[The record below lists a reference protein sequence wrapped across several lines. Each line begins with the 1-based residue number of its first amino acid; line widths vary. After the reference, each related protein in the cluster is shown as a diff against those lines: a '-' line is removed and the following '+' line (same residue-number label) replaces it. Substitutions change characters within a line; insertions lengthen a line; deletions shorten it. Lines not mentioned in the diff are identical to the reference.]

1 MAGDDM
7 AEEQRIYQDP
17 VQAQLGERV
26 TNLGRRQTDLEAE
39 MRSGFRQI
47 EQSFASFTNE
57 TRQSIAALGTAISER
72 SRPQWQA
79 LGVMVS
85 VVVVLGGL
93 VYWPI
98 RESTNDLKAQDI
110 ETGRLIQS
118 LTSETSKSIQQ
129 LAANTVSRQEM
140 DWRAQRGV
148 EDRQRM
154 EGAIVDLRTGSVTRN
169 EWMERN
175 RAADQQAT
183 DLNRRL
189 DELRQDFGAVYGT
202 RDVIQDMK
210 REIDE
215 LRRKQAVP

>member
-93 VYWPI
+93 G
-98 RESTNDLKAQDI
+98 
-110 ETGRLIQS
+110 TGRS
-118 LTSETSKSIQQ
+118 GK
-129 LAANTVSRQEM
+129 A
-140 DWRAQRGV
+140 
-148 EDRQRM
+148 
-154 EGAIVDLRTGSVTRN
+154 RTT
-169 EWMERN
+169 
-175 RAADQQAT
+175 
-183 DLNRRL
+183 
-189 DELRQDFGAVYGT
+189 
-202 RDVIQDMK
+202 
-210 REIDE
+210 
-215 LRRKQAVP
+215 

>member
-1 MAGDDM
+1 MAD
-7 AEEQRIYQDP
+7 EQRVYQDP

-57 TRQSIAALGTAISER
+57 TRQAIASLGTSMSER

-85 VVVVLGGL
+85 VIVVLGGL

-98 RESTNDLKAQDI
+98 RESTNDLKDQDK
-110 ETGRLIQS
+110 ETSRLIQS
-118 LTSETSKSIQQ
+118 LTSETAKSLQA

-140 DWRAQRGV
+140 DWRAARGV
-148 EDRQRM
+148 EDRNTMQTAIADIRAGLVPRAEHERVWANFDQRF
-154 EGAIVDLRTGSVTRN
+154 S
-169 EWMERN
+169 
-175 RAADQQAT
+175 
-183 DLNRRL
+183 
-189 DELRQDFGAVYGT
+189 DEQRQ
-202 RDVIQDMK
+202 
-210 REIDE
+210 IDE
-215 LRRKQAVP
+215 LKASSASTYNVRDFIMDLRNRLDALERTKPPPS

>member
-1 MAGDDM
+1 M
-7 AEEQRIYQDP
+7 AEEQRVYQDP

-47 EQSFASFTNE
+47 ENSFATFTNE
-57 TRQSIAALGTAISER
+57 TRSSIAALGTSISER

-110 ETGRLIQS
+110 ETSRLIQS
-118 LTSETSKSIQQ
+118 LTSETSKAIQS
-129 LAANTVSRQEM
+129 LAANTVTRQEM

-148 EDRQRM
+148 EDRNRM
-154 EGAIVDLRTGSVTRN
+154 EAAVVELRTSTVDRN

-175 RAADQQAT
+175 RAYDQQAA
-183 DLNRRL
+183 DFNRRL
-189 DELRQDFGAVYGT
+189 DELRQDFGSVYGT

-210 REIDE
+210 RELDE
-215 LRRKQAVP
+215 LRRKAPPPS